1 MGIDFFSSAMYPV
14 FQGIP
19 LNQTVPIF
27 ITDFNTPGMYSA
39 LRWLRLGAFPGGAE
53 YLKNY
58 AKADRVAVLYADNAP
73 GQQCYTDTQERFY
86 KFLNLPEQG
95 FKDSVGDPSD
105 NDANVQAILKY
116 LDGAQKG
123 AIYFGIQA
131 SDCAEYTKAFAKAGN
146 KNLLVES
153 GSCLDESVTSD
164 PSSKGAILRVPG
176 LRPEPG
182 QRATARSP
190 SGSCTAREQ
199 AIKDYGPK
207 SPLSTFMRTGFAAL
221 VWDYQIL
228 NDFVAAGGDPKDAA
242 AVIKAFQ
249 AAENSPRRRLPA
261 DQLQRQRPA
270 VPVGLQEERQLLRD
284 VGRVEVHC
292 RSSHRRGQVH
302 RPHRA
307 AHLDP
312 AQGELS

>member
-14 FQGIP
+14 FQGIAV
-19 LNQTVPIF
+19 NQTVPIF
-27 ITDFNTPGMYSA
+27 ISDFNTPGLYSA
-39 LRWLRLGAFPGGAE
+39 FGGCVSAFPGGAK
-53 YLKNY
+53 YLKDY

-164 PSSKGAILRVPG
+164 PSAKGAFFEFQNYDLT
-176 LRPEPG
+176 
-182 QRATARSP
+182 QASNYSP
-190 SGSCTAREQ
+190 FAQWEMQEREQ
-199 AIKDYGPK
+199 ALKDYGPK
-207 SPLSTFMRTGFAAL
+207 SPLSTFMRTGFASQI
-221 VWDYQIL
+221 WNWQIL
-228 NDFVAAGGDPKDAA
+228 NDLVASGGDPKDAA
-242 AVIKAFQ
+242 AVTKAFA
-249 AAENSPRRRLPA
+249 AAENSHVVGYPPISCNDNAPQYQSVCKKSTSYSQWDGTKFIPDPTLGAGKFIDLTELLSSIPPRA
-261 DQLQRQRPA
+261 
-270 VPVGLQEERQLLRD
+270 
-284 VGRVEVHC
+284 
-292 RSSHRRGQVH
+292 S
-302 RPHRA
+302 
-307 AHLDP
+307 
-312 AQGELS
+312 